1 MTRFRIAELAK
12 RTNTSKETIHYYLRI
27 GLLKKPKKTS
37 KNMAYYDESHVE
49 QLSLI
54 RKLRTENYLPLS
66 VIKKMMR
73 NGEILVAESRINLAE
88 ELLYKV
94 PSSEQTN
101 PKKSSVTHGNATS
114 LSADQLKRYE
124 EAGLLLPSTR
134 SGEAKY
140 GWEDIRIAELLNAAE
155 SEMPKEAYDFI
166 VERFKIMERHMSDL
180 VQDEA
185 AHFFSSLTTLRDPS
199 IALSA
204 LQGGRE
210 TVGKYLALSRV
221 RRLRY
226 EIDQLL
232 GNIEGVLLASGPD
245 VRPEFKQLPLSK
257 EIKSESAK
265 LQKAVFDSP
274 GSPKRYI
281 EVLNFLLNHGMDIE
295 AVSLCENL
303 NPELRQDSMI
313 QLLYAEALV
322 EVRRHDEA
330 LDLLNDLPDEDS
342 AVTNGKYLF
351 LSASLLRRLQ
361 DRLLLSA
368 VDSPNQQ
375 HTHFAS
381 STEIIEDL
389 ISGLSYLNKYVEL
402 SGDKIED
409 LQTFRHRYFAS
420 RIHLA
425 LPPFLGKS
433 QQGVKSLN
441 DLLSLLPQFS
451 EAFPQICVR
460 FEWSIS
466 KALLLYEKKQNRID
480 ELSGRV
486 RVIEDMFRDEFL

>member
-1 MTRFRIAELAK
+1 MNRFRIAELAK

-27 GLLKKPKKTS
+27 GLLKKPQKTS
-37 KNMAYYDESHVE
+37 RNMAYYDESHVE

-66 VIKKMMR
+66 VIKKMIR

-88 ELLYKV
+88 ELLYQA
-94 PSSEQTN
+94 PSSEQTKS
-101 PKKSSVTHGNATS
+101 KKSSVTHGNATS
-114 LSADQLKRYE
+114 LNADQLKRYE

-134 SGEAKY
+134 SGESKY

-185 AHFFSSLTTLRDPS
+185 AHFFSSLTTLHDPS
-199 IALSA
+199 IALSV

-232 GNIEGVLLASGPD
+232 GNIEGVLFASGPD
-245 VRPEFKQLPLSK
+245 VRPQSKQLPFST

-265 LQKAVFDSP
+265 LQKAMSDSP
-274 GSPKRYI
+274 GSPKKHI
-281 EVLNFLLNHGMDIE
+281 EVLNFLLNHGLDIE
-295 AVSLCENL
+295 AASLCDNL
-303 NPELRQDSMI
+303 NSKLRKDFRI

-330 LDLLNDLPDEDS
+330 LDVLNQISDEEP
-342 AVTNGKYLF
+342 AVTSGKYLF
-351 LSASLLRRLQ
+351 LSAALLRRLR

-368 VDSPNQQ
+368 VDDAEQQ
-375 HTHFAS
+375 REHLVS
-381 STEIIEDL
+381 SSEIIEDL
-389 ISGLSYLNKYVEL
+389 IHGLSYLNKYGEITQE
-402 SGDKIED
+402 KIED
-409 LQTFRHRYFAS
+409 LQSFRHHYFAA
-420 RIHLA
+420 RVHLA
-425 LPPFLGKS
+425 LPPLLGKS
-433 QQGVKSLN
+433 QQGIKNLN
-441 DLLSLLPQFS
+441 DLLLLLPQFS
-451 EAFPQICVR
+451 EAFPRICFR

-466 KALLLYEKKQNRID
+466 KALLLHEKNQNRVD
-480 ELSGRV
+480 ELCDRV
-486 RVIEDMFRDEFL
+486 RVIEDMFRDESP